1 MTRAQLNDWVD
12 DLGLSEE
19 PLLVPDGF
27 EHCIIGVCEQ
37 FNRIFLVFDR
47 TAVIETL
54 MAGGMEEDEAE
65 EYYSFNIVGAWVGDA
80 TPGFVTRCP
89 S

>member
-1 MTRAQLNDWVD
+1 
-12 DLGLSEE
+12 
-19 PLLVPDGF
+19 
-27 EHCIIGVCEQ
+27 
-37 FNRIFLVFDR
+37 
-47 TAVIETL
+47 